1 MSQTKTTVQIP
12 TLETFLKAG
21 AHFGHKSSTWN
32 PRMEEYIYDERN
44 GVHIIDI
51 IKSIS
56 CLKEALVKIEEVSEL
71 GNVLFVGTKGQAAS
85 IVEKVARDS
94 GAFYI
99 NNRWPGGLFTNFD
112 VVKKGIER
120 LISLE
125 DILASGAEGF
135 VKKEQL
141 LMEREVDRLN
151 RLYSGIKLMD
161 KLPKLVIVV
170 DSMFEKIAIR
180 EAKKAGVPIVAL
192 LDTNCDPTLVDYP
205 IPANDDSIKSI
216 TLFLEL
222 FGEAVKGGKKAKGL
236 VELRK
241 NYEAD
246 LYARKAEHENKV
258 AREEALKTQEQQRI
272 KRLKVGVVEEKPEV
286 KAEPKKKEVVK
297 KVETL
302 GKEITD
308 LGLGA
313 RVEKALQESGIFTL
327 EDLKSKKE
335 KDLLEV
341 KGLGEKTVKEIIS
354 KIK

>member
-1 MSQTKTTVQIP
+1 MEKTKTTVEIP

-51 IKSIS
+51 IKSIQ
-56 CLKEALVKIEEVSEL
+56 CLKEALVKIEEIADTGHIL
-71 GNVLFVGTKGQAAS
+71 LVGTKGQAVS
-85 IVEKVARDS
+85 VVEKVANES
-94 GAFYI
+94 GALYI
-99 NNRWPGGLFTNFD
+99 NTRWPGGLFTNFD

-120 LISLE
+120 LIKLE
-125 DILASGAEGF
+125 EILASGAQGF

-161 KLPKLVIVV
+161 KLPKLIIVI
-170 DSMFEKIAIR
+170 DSKLEKIAIR
-180 EAKKAGVPIVAL
+180 EAKRVNIPIVAL
-192 LDTNCDPTLVDYP
+192 LDTNCDPTTVDYP

-216 TLFLEL
+216 TLFLEI
-222 FGEAVKGGKKAKGL
+222 FAEAIKKGKKSKSL

-241 NYEAD
+241 NYEAE
-246 LYARKAEHENKV
+246 LSVKKMEYMNKIAREQALKAE
-258 AREEALKTQEQQRI
+258 EQQRI
-272 KRLKVGVVEEKPEV
+272 KRLKVGFVAEKPE
-286 KAEPKKKEVVK
+286 PKKEEVVK
-297 KVETL
+297 KVEKPSTL
-302 GKEITD
+302 EKEILD
-308 LGLGA
+308 LALGT
-313 RVEKALQESGIFTL
+313 RVEKALLEAKIFTL
-327 EDLKSKKE
+327 ENLKSKKE
-335 KDLLEV
+335 KDLMKI

>member
-1 MSQTKTTVQIP
+1 MTQTKTTVQIP

-32 PRMEEYIYDERN
+32 PRMEEYIYDERA

-51 IKSIS
+51 IKTID
-56 CLKEALVKIEEVSEL
+56 CLKVALLKIEEVSEM

-85 IVEKVARDS
+85 IVEKVARES

-120 LISLE
+120 LVVLE
-125 DILASGAEGF
+125 DILASGAEGY

-151 RLYSGIKLMD
+151 RLYGGIKLME

-170 DSMFEKIAIR
+170 DSMFEKITIR

-192 LDTNCDPTLVDYP
+192 LDTNCDPTTVDYP

-222 FGEAVKGGKKAKGL
+222 FGEAVKTGKRSKSL
-236 VELRK
+236 LELRK
-241 NYEAD
+241 NYEAE
-246 LYARKAEHENKV
+246 LNVKKMEYENKI
-258 AREEALKTQEQQRI
+258 AREKALKDEEQQRI
-272 KRLKVGVVEEKPEV
+272 KRLKVGVVAEV
-286 KAEPKKKEVVK
+286 KEPEKKVVK
-297 KVETL
+297 KADPLEKDIL
-302 GKEITD
+302 D

-313 RVEKALQESGIFTL
+313 RVEKALQAEGILTL

-341 KGLGEKTVKEIIS
+341 KGLGEKTIKEIIS

>member
-1 MSQTKTTVQIP
+1 MEKTKTTVQIP

-21 AHFGHKSSTWN
+21 AHFGHKASTWN

-51 IKSIS
+51 IKTMQ
-56 CLKEALVKIEEVSEL
+56 CLKDALLKIEEIGDTGHIL
-71 GNVLFVGTKGQAAS
+71 LVGTKGQAVS
-85 IVEKVARDS
+85 VIEKVARDS
-94 GAFYI
+94 GALYI
-99 NNRWPGGLFTNFD
+99 NTRWPGGLFTNFK

-120 LISLE
+120 LIKLE

-141 LMEREVDRLN
+141 LMEREVERLN

-161 KLPKLVIVV
+161 KLPKLVIVI
-170 DSMFEKIAIR
+170 DSKLEKIAIR
-180 EAKKAGVPIVAL
+180 EAKKVSVPIVAL
-192 LDTNCDPTLVDYP
+192 LDTNCDPTMVDYP

-216 TLFLEL
+216 TLFLEI
-222 FGEAVKGGKKAKGL
+222 FGESIKKGIKSKSL

-246 LYARKAEHENKV
+246 LSFRKNEYLNNISRQEAIKAE
-258 AREEALKTQEQQRI
+258 EQQRI
-272 KRLKVGVVEEKPEV
+272 KRLKVGVLPTEEKP
-286 KAEPKKKEVVK
+286 KAPSTKKTEELNQDVLDLA
-297 KVETL
+297 L
-302 GKEITD
+302 GSKI
-308 LGLGA
+308 
-313 RVEKALQESGIFTL
+313 EKALKDSGILTL
-327 EDLKSKKE
+327 EILKE
-335 KDLLEV
+335 KTAKDLEDI